1 MIYIPMLKTR
11 KEELRVLKLI
21 KEHYSDKII
30 PLIEVICEI
39 YNPNYLTDE
48 NGEFIKEKRN
58 TQYRKI
64 KCAPTEQDVITLQK
78 LNEMVESH
86 KLFIDYFIFSLNK
99 YGKNIKF
106 ESAELAFNLSND
118 YQLYKDKVL
127 SVAQYNNMIPVI
139 SVKPGFD
146 IPKNELKS
154 FVTQLQN
161 KTEQIALRITEE
173 WIDEY
178 KDIISDLLRHQDFLL
193 FDIEEQNPESK
204 FMEIEDLNDLGAK
217 CKIVLLNSP
226 RKASIKNGKYPEHDK
241 TDLINNCARDIAYAN
256 NLTGYGDYCGLRDVM
271 PLNNKSNGKGAA
283 LALLYD
289 FKENVFYSY
298 CNHDT
303 SLGMKGYLDIIPLI
317 KEDEM
322 KLNRDGDCPGF
333 MRIEQ
338 IPNTHTG
345 SWSTWHYINAVRYI
359 HQTSKYL

>member
-11 KEELRVLKLI
+11 KEELKVLKVM

-30 PLIEVICEI
+30 PLIEVIREI
-39 YNPNYLTDE
+39 YKPNYLTDE

-58 TQYRKI
+58 TQFRKI
-64 KCAPTEQDVITLQK
+64 KCVPTEQDVITLQRF
-78 LNEMVESH
+78 NEMVEGH
-86 KLFIDYFIFSLNK
+86 KLFIDYFRFSLSK
-99 YGKNIKF
+99 YGKNINFK
-106 ESAELAFNLSND
+106 SAELAINLNND

-127 SVAQYNNMIPVI
+127 SAAQYNNMIPVI

-161 KTEQIALRITEE
+161 KTEQMALRIMEE

-178 KDIISDLLRHQDFLL
+178 KDIISDLLRYH
-193 FDIEEQNPESK
+193 
-204 FMEIEDLNDLGAK
+204 
-217 CKIVLLNSP
+217 
-226 RKASIKNGKYPEHDK
+226 
-241 TDLINNCARDIAYAN
+241 
-256 NLTGYGDYCGLRDVM
+256 GDYCGLRDVM

-289 FKENVFYSY
+289 FTENVFYSY

-359 HQTSKYL
+359 HQTSKYLKK